1 MVPVRKLVKVSD
13 LTRAWWDEMYSRCC
27 DIIARP
33 GIYADS
39 CRGRILASMFYEPST
54 RTNFSFQAAAQR
66 LGAGVFGFS
75 DPVGTSASKGET
87 LADTIRMTAAYSS
100 TIVIRSP
107 QEGSATAASLYSEV
121 PVINA
126 GDGGHSHPT
135 QTLTDL
141 TTIAQKRGEIGN
153 IRIGLCGDLKH
164 GRTVHS
170 LVEAMEMFP
179 KISFYLISP
188 QELRLPD
195 YVLEW
200 MQGQGLEYEESESL
214 VDCIP
219 ELDILYMTR
228 IQRERFRDAGE
239 YRRLKD
245 VYVLT
250 KKILEGAKP
259 DMQIM
264 HPLPRYGE
272 ISTDVDTDPRAA
284 YFEQAR
290 YGMLIRMALLLD
302 FMHLPKIT
310 PPHVESDPAA
320 APGECINP
328 ACITQSDTYLPRLVS
343 RSGPDRCGYCDKKLS
358 VFTL

>member
-1 MVPVRKLVKVSD
+1 MVPVRKLVNVAD
-13 LTRAWWDEMYSRCC
+13 LSRAWWDAMYARCC

-33 GIYADS
+33 DIYADS
-39 CRGRILASMFYEPST
+39 CRGKILASMFYEPST

-107 QEGSATAASLYSEV
+107 QEGSATASALYSEV

-141 TTIAQKRGEIGN
+141 TTIAQKRGSIEN
-153 IRIGLCGDLKH
+153 IRIGLCGDLKN

-179 KISFYLISP
+179 GISFCLISP
-188 QELRLPD
+188 QELKLPD
-195 YVLEW
+195 YVLDRMKE
-200 MQGQGLEYEESESL
+200 QGQVYEESETL
-214 VDCIP
+214 IDRIP

-228 IQRERFRDAGE
+228 IQRERFKDAGE

-250 KKILEGAKP
+250 KKMLDGAKS

-272 ISTDVDTDPRAA
+272 IATDVDTDPRAA

-302 FMHLPKIT
+302 FMHLPRET
-310 PPHVESDPAA
+310 PAFVDDDPDA
-320 APGECINP
+320 APGECTNP

-343 RSGPDRCGYCDKKLS
+343 RSGPDRCGYCDKKTTKML
-358 VFTL
+358 L

>member
-1 MVPVRKLVKVSD
+1 MVAPRKLVNVADMSKE
-13 LTRAWWDEMYSRCC
+13 WWDDLYSRCR

-33 GIYADS
+33 GVYADS
-39 CRGRILASMFYEPST
+39 CRGKILASMFYEPST

-107 QEGSATAASLYSEV
+107 QEGSATASALYSEV

-141 TTIAQKRGEIGN
+141 TTIAQKRGKIGN

-170 LVEAMEMFP
+170 LAEAMEMFEGV
-179 KISFYLISP
+179 SFYLISP
-188 QELRLPD
+188 KELSFPD
-195 YVLEW
+195 YVLER
-200 MQGQGLEYEESESL
+200 MDKVGQKYETSESL
-214 VDCIP
+214 ADVIP
-219 ELDILYMTR
+219 ELDVLYMTR
-228 IQRERFRDAGE
+228 IQRERFKDAGE

-250 KKILEGAKP
+250 KKLMEGAKK

-264 HPLPRYGE
+264 HPLPRVDE

-290 YGMLIRMALLLD
+290 YGMLIRMALLLE
-302 FMHLPKIT
+302 FMHLPREVPAVT
-310 PPHVESDPAA
+310 ESDPNAA
-320 APGECINP
+320 AGECTNP

-343 RSGPDRCGYCDKKLS
+343 RSGADRCGYCDKKVTTML
-358 VFTL
+358 L

>member
-1 MVPVRKLVKVSD
+1 MVPVRKLVSIED
-13 LTRAWWDEMYSRCC
+13 LSREWWDAMYSRCC

-33 GIYADS
+33 GVYADS
-39 CRGRILASMFYEPST
+39 CRGKILASMFYEPST

-107 QEGSATAASLYSEV
+107 QEGSATASALFSEV

-141 TTIAQKRGEIGN
+141 TTIAQKRGSIGN

-179 KISFYLISP
+179 GISFYLISP
-188 QELRLPD
+188 QELRFPD
-195 YVLEW
+195 YVLER
-200 MQGQGLEYEESESL
+200 MSAVGQSFEETEVL
-214 VDCIP
+214 ADVIP
-219 ELDILYMTR
+219 ELDVLYMTR
-228 IQRERFRDAGE
+228 IQRERFSDAGE

-245 VYVLT
+245 VY
-250 KKILEGAKP
+250 ILKRKMLDGAKP

-264 HPLPRYGE
+264 HPLPRVDE
-272 ISTDVDTDPRAA
+272 ISTDVDTDPRAV

-302 FMHLPKIT
+302 FMHLPREV
-310 PPHVESDPAA
+310 PPVKLDDADA
-320 APGECINP
+320 APGECTNP
-328 ACITQSDTYLPRLVS
+328 ACITQSDRYLPRLVS
-343 RSGPDRCGYCDKKLS
+343 RSGSDRCGYCDKKTTMML
-358 VFTL
+358 L

>member
-1 MVPVRKLVKVSD
+1 MATVRKMVHVEDMS
-13 LTRAWWDEMYSRCC
+13 RPWWDSLYARCC
-27 DIIARP
+27 DIIERP
-33 GIYADS
+33 GVYANS
-39 CRGRILASMFYEPST
+39 CSGKILASMFYEPST

-107 QEGSATAASLYSEV
+107 QEGSAKAAALYSEV

-141 TTIAQKRGEIGN
+141 TTIAQKRGEISDM
-153 IRIGLCGDLKH
+153 RIGLCGDLKH

-170 LVEAMEMFP
+170 LVEAMDMFP
-179 KISFYLISP
+179 NIKFCLISP
-188 QELRLPD
+188 KELRLPE
-195 YVLEW
+195 YVLET
-200 MQGQGLEYEESESL
+200 MRAKGLEYEESESL
-214 VDCIP
+214 IECIS
-219 ELDILYMTR
+219 ELDVLYMTR

-245 VYVLT
+245 VYILT
-250 KKILEGAKP
+250 KKMLEGAKK

-290 YGMLIRMALLLD
+290 YGMLIRMALLLE
-302 FMHLPKIT
+302 FMHLPRIA
-310 PPHVESDPAA
+310 PAMVESDPSAA
-320 APGECINP
+320 KGECNNP
-328 ACITQSDTYLPRLVS
+328 ACITQSDTYLPKLVS
-343 RSGPDRCGYCDKKLS
+343 SSGTDRCGYCDKKTTAMIL
-358 VFTL
+358 

>member
-1 MVPVRKLVKVSD
+1 MVSVRKLVNVGD
-13 LTRAWWDEMYSRCC
+13 LSREWWDAMYSRCC

-33 GIYADS
+33 GVYADS

-87 LADTIRMTAAYSS
+87 LADTIRMTSAYSS

-107 QEGSATAASLYSEV
+107 QEGSATASALYSEV

-141 TTIAQKRGEIGN
+141 TTIAQKRGSIGN

-179 KISFYLISP
+179 NISFYLISP
-188 QELRLPD
+188 KELSLPD
-195 YVLEW
+195 YVLERMK
-200 MQGQGLEYEESESL
+200 MQGQVYEETEVL
-214 VDCIP
+214 ADCIP
-219 ELDILYMTR
+219 ELDVLYMTR
-228 IQRERFRDAGE
+228 IQRERFSDAGE
-239 YRRLKD
+239 YRRLKN
-245 VYVLT
+245 VYILT
-250 KKILEGAKP
+250 AKMLEGAKA

-264 HPLPRYGE
+264 HPLPRVDE
-272 ISTDVDTDPRAA
+272 IATDVDADPRAA

-302 FMHLPKIT
+302 FMHLPKEAPEI
-310 PPHVESDPAA
+310 PKDDPDAA
-320 APGECINP
+320 KGDCINP
-328 ACITQSDTYLPRLVS
+328 ACITRSDPYLPRIVS
-343 RSGPDRCGYCDKKLS
+343 RSGPDRCGYCDKKTS
-358 VFTL
+358 FFTL

>member
-1 MVPVRKLVKVSD
+1 MTPMRKLVNVAD
-13 LTRAWWDEMYSRCC
+13 MNRDWWDDLYTRCR

-33 GIYADS
+33 GVYADS
-39 CRGRILASMFYEPST
+39 CRGKILASMFYEPST

-107 QEGSATAASLYSEV
+107 QEGSATAAALYSEV
-121 PVINA
+121 PIINA

-141 TTIAQKRGEIGN
+141 TTIAQKRGNIGN
-153 IRIGLCGDLKH
+153 FRIGLCGDLKH

-179 KISFYLISP
+179 NISFYLISP
-188 QELRLPD
+188 HELRLPD
-195 YVLEW
+195 YVLDRMKNVE
-200 MQGQGLEYEESESL
+200 QSFIESESL
-214 VDCIP
+214 IDCIP
-219 ELDILYMTR
+219 DLDILYMTR
-228 IQRERFRDAGE
+228 IQRERFKDAGE

-250 KKILEGAKP
+250 KKMLDGAKK

-272 ISTDVDTDPRAA
+272 IATDVDNDPRAA
-284 YFEQAR
+284 YFDQAR
-290 YGMLIRMALLLD
+290 YGMLIRMALLLE
-302 FMHLPKIT
+302 FMHLPREH
-310 PPHVESDPAA
+310 PSVVENNPSA
-320 APGECINP
+320 APGECVNP
-328 ACITQSDTYLPRLVS
+328 ACITRSDTYLPRLAS
-343 RSGPDRCGYCDKKLS
+343 RSGVDRCGYCDKKVSEML
-358 VFTL
+358 L

>member
-1 MVPVRKLVKVSD
+1 MNQVRMLLHVEDMS
-13 LTRAWWDEMYSRCC
+13 RSWWDDLYARCR

-33 GIYADS
+33 GVYSDS
-39 CRGRILASMFYEPST
+39 CRGKILASMFYEPST

-107 QEGSATAASLYSEV
+107 QEGSARAASLYSDV
-121 PVINA
+121 PIINA

-141 TTIAQKRGEIGN
+141 TTIAQKRGEISN
-153 IRIGLCGDLKH
+153 IRIGLCGDLMH

-170 LVEAMEMFP
+170 LVEAMDMFP
-179 KISFYLISP
+179 GISFYLISP
-188 QELRLPD
+188 KELRLPD
-195 YVLEW
+195 YILTRMREKN
-200 MQGQGLEYEESESL
+200 LSFEESESL

-219 ELDILYMTR
+219 ELDVLYMTR

-250 KKILEGAKP
+250 RKMLETAKL

-272 ISTDVDTDPRAA
+272 IATDVDNDPRAV
-284 YFEQAR
+284 YFDQAR
-290 YGMLIRMALLLD
+290 YGMLIRMALLLE
-302 FMHLPKIT
+302 FMHLPRET
-310 PPHVESDPAA
+310 PPTIDSEATMTVD
-320 APGECINP
+320 ECTNP
-328 ACITQSDTYLPRLVS
+328 ACITQSDTYLPRLKS
-343 RSGPDRCGYCDKKLS
+343 RIGPGRCGYCDKKTS
-358 VFTL
+358 VMLL

>member
-1 MVPVRKLVKVSD
+1 MVPVRKLVNVAD
-13 LTRAWWDEMYSRCC
+13 LSKEWWDSMYLRCC

-33 GIYADS
+33 EIYSDS
-39 CRGRILASMFYEPST
+39 CSGRILASMFYEPST

-141 TTIAQKRGEIGN
+141 TTIAQKRGKIGN

-170 LVEAMEMFP
+170 LVEAMEMFEG
-179 KISFYLISP
+179 ISFYLISP
-188 QELRLPD
+188 QELKFPD
-195 YVLEW
+195 YVLER
-200 MQGQGLEYEESESL
+200 MKKQGQIYEETEIL
-214 VDCIP
+214 ADVIP
-219 ELDILYMTR
+219 ELDVLYMTR
-228 IQRERFRDAGE
+228 IQRERFKDAGE

-245 VYVLT
+245 VYILT
-250 KKILEGAKP
+250 KKMLDGAKS

-264 HPLPRYGE
+264 HPLPRVDE
-272 ISTDVDTDPRAA
+272 ISTDVDTDPRAV

-302 FMHLPKIT
+302 FMHLKREIPT
-310 PPHVESDPAA
+310 VPEDDPNAA
-320 APGECINP
+320 KGECTNP
-328 ACITQSDTYLPRLVS
+328 ACITQSDSYLPKLVS
-343 RSGPDRCGYCDKKLS
+343 RSGPDRCGYCDKKTTSML
-358 VFTL
+358 L

>member
-1 MVPVRKLVKVSD
+1 MTPMRKLVNVGDMSRK
-13 LTRAWWDEMYSRCC
+13 WWDDLYARCR

-33 GIYADS
+33 EVYANS
-39 CRGRILASMFYEPST
+39 CSGKILASMFYEPST

-100 TIVIRSP
+100 AIVIRSP
-107 QEGSATAASLYSEV
+107 QEGSATAAALYSEV
-121 PVINA
+121 PIINA

-141 TTIAQKRGEIGN
+141 TTIAEKRGEIGN

-179 KISFYLISP
+179 NISFYLISP
-188 QELRLPD
+188 PELRLPD
-195 YVLEW
+195 YVSAR
-200 MQGQGLEYEESESL
+200 MKKQQQDFVISESL

-219 ELDILYMTR
+219 ELDVLYMTR
-228 IQRERFRDAGE
+228 IQRERFKDAGE

-245 VYVLT
+245 VYILT
-250 KKILEGAKP
+250 AKMLKSAGS
-259 DMQIM
+259 DMLIM

-272 ISTDVDTDPRAA
+272 IATDVDTDPRAA

-302 FMHLPKIT
+302 FMHLPRRM
-310 PPHVESDPAA
+310 PPVPESDPDVL
-320 APGECINP
+320 PGECTNP
-328 ACITQSDTYLPRLVS
+328 ACITRSDAYLPKIRS
-343 RSGPDRCGYCDKKLS
+343 RSGLDRCGYCDKKVTEML
-358 VFTL
+358 L

>member
-1 MVPVRKLVKVSD
+1 MTPVRKLIHVGDMS
-13 LTRAWWDEMYSRCC
+13 REWWDDLYIRCR

-33 GIYADS
+33 DVYSDS
-39 CRGRILASMFYEPST
+39 CRGKILASMFYEPST

-107 QEGSATAASLYSEV
+107 QEGSATAAALYSEV
-121 PVINA
+121 PIINA

-141 TTIAQKRGEIGN
+141 TTIAQKRGKIGD
-153 IRIGLCGDLKH
+153 IRIGLCGDLMH

-170 LVEAMEMFP
+170 LVEAMEMFEG
-179 KISFYLISP
+179 IRFYLISP
-188 QELRLPD
+188 QELKMPD
-195 YVLEW
+195 YVLDRMKE
-200 MQGQGLEYEESESL
+200 QKQEYEQSESL
-214 VDCIP
+214 IDCIP

-228 IQRERFRDAGE
+228 IQRERFKDAGE

-245 VYVLT
+245 VYILT
-250 KKILEGAKP
+250 KKMLEAAKK

-272 ISTDVDTDPRAA
+272 IATDVDTDPRAV
-284 YFEQAR
+284 YFDQAR
-290 YGMLIRMALLLD
+290 YGMLIRMALLLE
-302 FMHLPKIT
+302 FMHLPRVQ
-310 PPHVESDPAA
+310 PEPVESDN
-320 APGECINP
+320 GSLRDECTNP
-328 ACITQSDTYLPRLVS
+328 ACITQSDTYLPRLES
-343 RSGPDRCGYCDKKLS
+343 RTGPGRCGYCDKKMS
-358 VFTL
+358 VMLL

>member
-1 MVPVRKLVKVSD
+1 
-13 LTRAWWDEMYSRCC
+13 MYQRCC

-33 GIYADS
+33 EIYSDS
-39 CRGRILASMFYEPST
+39 CSGKILASMFYEPST

-107 QEGSATAASLYSEV
+107 QEGSATASALYSEV

-141 TTIAQKRGEIGN
+141 TTIAQKRGSIGN

-179 KISFYLISP
+179 AISFYLISP
-188 QELRLPD
+188 QELKLPD
-195 YVLEW
+195 YVLER
-200 MQGQGLEYEESESL
+200 MRQQGQDYEESEIL
-214 VDCIP
+214 ADCIP
-219 ELDILYMTR
+219 ELDVLYMTR

-239 YRRLKD
+239 YRRLKN

-250 KKILEGAKP
+250 KKMLESAKA

-264 HPLPRYGE
+264 HPLPRVDE
-272 ISTDVDTDPRAA
+272 ISTDVDTDPRAV

-302 FMHLPKIT
+302 FMHLPRVA
-310 PPHVESDPAA
+310 PEAVESDPKAA
-320 APGECINP
+320 KGECTNP
-328 ACITQSDTYLPRLVS
+328 ACITQSDTYLPRLIS
-343 RSGPDRCGYCDKKLS
+343 RSGSDRCGYCDKKTTEML
-358 VFTL
+358 L

>member
-1 MVPVRKLVKVSD
+1 MTPVRKLVSVADMS
-13 LTRAWWDEMYSRCC
+13 REWWDALYARCC

-33 GIYADS
+33 GVYADS
-39 CRGRILASMFYEPST
+39 CRGKILSTMFYEPST

-75 DPVGTSASKGET
+75 DPVGTSVSKGET
-87 LADTIRMTAAYSS
+87 LADTIRMTASYSD

-107 QEGSATAASLYSEV
+107 QEGSATAAALYSEV

-126 GDGGHSHPT
+126 GDGGHFHPT

-141 TTIAQKRGEIGN
+141 TTIARERGSIEN
-153 IRIGLCGDLKH
+153 MRIGICGDLKY

-170 LVEAMEMFP
+170 LVEAMTMFEGV
-179 KISFYLISP
+179 SFSLISP
-188 QELRLPD
+188 QELKLPD
-195 YVLEW
+195 YVIER
-200 MQGQGLEYEESESL
+200 MKQQGQVFEESETL
-214 VDCIP
+214 ADRIP
-219 ELDILYMTR
+219 DLDILYMTR

-239 YRRLKD
+239 YSRLKD
-245 VYVLT
+245 VYVLN
-250 KKILEGAKP
+250 KKMLAGAKK

-272 ISTDVDTDPRAA
+272 IATDVDTDPRAA

-302 FMHLPKIT
+302 FMHLPRETPKI
-310 PPHVESDPAA
+310 VEDDPNAA
-320 APGECINP
+320 KGECTNP
-328 ACITQSDTYLPRLVS
+328 ACITQSDTYLPRLIS
-343 RSGPDRCGYCDKKLS
+343 RSGHDRCGYCDKKMSSML
-358 VFTL
+358 L

>member
-1 MVPVRKLVKVSD
+1 MAMRKLVKVDDMS
-13 LTRAWWDEMYSRCC
+13 RQWWDSLYMRCC

-33 GIYADS
+33 EVYSNS
-39 CRGRILASMFYEPST
+39 CSGKILASMFYEPST

-107 QEGSATAASLYSEV
+107 QEGSATAAALYSEV

-141 TTIAQKRGEIGN
+141 TTIAQKRGEIAN

-170 LVEAMEMFP
+170 LVEAMDMFAG
-179 KISFYLISP
+179 IEFCLISP
-188 QELRLPD
+188 EELSMPTYL
-195 YVLEW
+195 LKAMNEK
-200 MQGQGLEYEESESL
+200 GLKYEEQHSL
-214 VDCIP
+214 LGCLP
-219 ELDILYMTR
+219 ELDVLYMTR
-228 IQRERFRDAGE
+228 IQRERFEDAGQ
-239 YRRLKD
+239 YRKLKD

-250 KKILEGAKP
+250 KKMLESAKK
-259 DMQIM
+259 DMMIM

-272 ISTDVDTDPRAA
+272 IATDVDTDPRAA

-290 YGMLIRMALLLD
+290 YGMLIRMALLLE
-302 FMHLPKIT
+302 FMHLPREMPKI
-310 PPHVESDPAA
+310 PKDDKNAA
-320 APGECINP
+320 KGECVNP
-328 ACITQSDTYLPRLVS
+328 ACITQSDTYLPRLLS
-343 RSGPDRCGYCDKKLS
+343 KSGADCCGYCDKKMSQML
-358 VFTL
+358 L

>member
-1 MVPVRKLVKVSD
+1 MTPVRKLVNVADMS
-13 LTRAWWDEMYSRCC
+13 RAWWDDLYSRCR

-33 GIYADS
+33 GVYADS
-39 CRGRILASMFYEPST
+39 CRGKILASMFYEPST

-107 QEGSATAASLYSEV
+107 QEGSATASALYSEV

-141 TTIAQKRGEIGN
+141 TTIAQKRGSIGN
-153 IRIGLCGDLKH
+153 IHVGLCGDLKH

-170 LVEAMEMFP
+170 LVEAMDMFP
-179 KISFYLISP
+179 GISFYLISP
-188 QELRLPD
+188 HELRLPD
-195 YVLEW
+195 YVLDR
-200 MQGQGLEYEESESL
+200 MKKQGQSYEESESL
-214 VDCIP
+214 IDCIP

-250 KKILEGAKP
+250 KKMLEGAKS

-272 ISTDVDTDPRAA
+272 ISTDVDNDPRAA

-290 YGMLIRMALLLD
+290 YGMLIRMALLLE
-302 FMHLPKIT
+302 FMHLPRET
-310 PPHVESDPAA
+310 PPTPESDPK
-320 APGECINP
+320 APIGECTNP
-328 ACITQSDTYLPRLVS
+328 ACITQSDTYLPRIVS

-358 VFTL
+358 AMLL